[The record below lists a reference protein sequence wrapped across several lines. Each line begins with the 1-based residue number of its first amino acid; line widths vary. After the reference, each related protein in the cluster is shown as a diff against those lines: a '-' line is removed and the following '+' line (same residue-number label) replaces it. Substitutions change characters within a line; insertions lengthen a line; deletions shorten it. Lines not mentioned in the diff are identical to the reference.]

1 MSNTFDSN
9 TISAV
14 FQCSASFTLTFN
26 LTSPVSVGYS
36 SSSQSITFL
45 RTSAS
50 PTGTLEAVYALPI
63 NSNNV
68 IVGNP
73 ISLTFAS
80 TSTVITANGI
90 PLTAGKYSFRIY
102 YNPDG
107 YAAVTGY
114 V

>member
-1 MSNTFDSN
+1 MGSNTV
-9 TISAV
+9 SAV
-14 FQCSASFTLTFN
+14 FQCLASLTLAFN
-26 LTSPVSVGYS
+26 LTSS
-36 SSSQSITFL
+36 SSVNYSNSSQFINFL
-45 RTSAS
+45 RTSAN
-50 PTGTLEAVYALPI
+50 PIGILEAVYALPI

-73 ISLTFAS
+73 ISLTFTS

-107 YAAVTGY
+107 YVNVTGY